1 MYRIPVSHINLTHR
15 SFFLFPGVT
24 LHTTRTIPSL
34 KGQSYELI
42 SRFRERASGKNLL
55 KVLRESLV
63 SVGLDL
69 KDISGITTDGGK
81 NVCSLARKIKQ
92 AVAPEPFYHQVCLAH
107 GLHLAVGDAL
117 SDQSDSSRASPR
129 TDKED
134 ETTQGDLKDWSFID
148 DIDAVPGVE
157 G

>member
-1 MYRIPVSHINLTHR
+1 MYRVSVTHENLIHE
-15 SFFLFPGVT
+15 SLCLFPGVT
-24 LHTTRTIPSL
+24 LHTTRTIPSI

-42 SRFRERASGKNLL
+42 SRFRERASAKNLL

-69 KDISGITTDGGK
+69 KDISGITTDGGT
-81 NVCSLARKIKQ
+81 NVCCLARKIKK
-92 AVAPEPFYHQVCLAH
+92 AVARFYHQVCLAH

-117 SDQSDSSRASPR
+117 SDKSDSSRASPR

-134 ETTQGDLKDWSFID
+134 ETTQGDLESWSFID
-148 DIDAVPGVE
+148 DIDAVPEVE